1 MKKDDCI
8 FCKVIEGKIP
18 SQIVYQDEKVTAFR
32 DIHPVA
38 PTHIVIVPAQHIDS
52 LNEATIGDE
61 NSLGHMFT
69 VARMLAE
76 QEGLQESGYRL
87 VINTGTGAGQTVF
100 HFHMHLIGG
109 KTLSTRMC

>member
-1 MKKDDCI
+1 
-8 FCKVIEGKIP
+8 
-18 SQIVYQDEKVTAFR
+18 
-32 DIHPVA
+32 
-38 PTHIVIVPAQHIDS
+38 
-52 LNEATIGDE
+52 
-61 NSLGHMFT
+61 
-69 VARMLAE
+69 MLAE